1 MEFEDGPAGFL
12 EGEVVCEM
20 LELSSYWLRIL
31 QSGVSKPWLVYTHTQ
46 TRTLCGSITYVYTYY
61 ICIIHI
67 YNMYNIVYFIK
78 SVRPKQTVR
87 NSTRQTVK
95 TEEMIKRGY

>member
-20 LELSSYWLRIL
+20 LELRSYWLRIL
-31 QSGVSKPWLVYTHTQ
+31 QSGVSKPWLVYTHTHKHV
-46 TRTLCGSITYVYTYY
+46 RYAVALHV
-61 ICIIHI
+61 